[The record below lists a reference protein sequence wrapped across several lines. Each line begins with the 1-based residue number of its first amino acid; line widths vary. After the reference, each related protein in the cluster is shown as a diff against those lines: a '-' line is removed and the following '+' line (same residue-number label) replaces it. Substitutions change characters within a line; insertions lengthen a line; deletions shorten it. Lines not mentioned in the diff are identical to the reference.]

1 MARGDVASWVRSQP
15 RIFFSFYFSAP
26 IFFPVMIW
34 IWFLIITTFPRSSVH
49 GVAASLAPS
58 TLDNVTV
65 APIFVLD
72 GHPIPG
78 SWCEC
83 KTSADCICHGAGLF
97 QIPSNLSAT
106 LKTLTVSNAG
116 IRTLTATSLQP
127 YKNTLRDVTFS
138 NVKSLEEIEPG
149 VFNNLK
155 EIRSIRI
162 VHTGL
167 EKLPYFGR
175 LETKAALHMIDLEN
189 NQIQKISSHEVVVR
203 TDQLLLNFNLIH
215 TVENEAFKGSQIA
228 KLYVLYYTA
237 LYIIL

>member
-1 MARGDVASWVRSQP
+1 
-15 RIFFSFYFSAP
+15 
-26 IFFPVMIW
+26 MIW
-34 IWFLIITTFPRSSVH
+34 IWVLIITTYPRSSVH

-155 EIRSIRI
+155 EIRSIYIHNAPLLRHIPASVFQLYLPRLIYLRI